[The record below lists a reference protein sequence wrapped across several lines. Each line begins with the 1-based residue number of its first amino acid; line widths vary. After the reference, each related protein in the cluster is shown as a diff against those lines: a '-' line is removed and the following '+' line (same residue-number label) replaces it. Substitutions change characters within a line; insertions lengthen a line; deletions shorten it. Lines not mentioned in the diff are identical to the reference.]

1 MNVMMKKTA
10 VCLAAAVAAV
20 AAYTAIS
27 LFRNTPAATTDM
39 EKSKYRIVAH
49 RGGAGLGAENTIEC
63 IERGLAAGAD
73 AIEVD
78 VHLTADG
85 EVVVCHDA
93 TVDRTTDGEGR
104 IDEMTLDRIRRLHVT
119 VDGQATG
126 MHLPTLAEV
135 FECVGDRAGLLI
147 EIKRRK
153 GEYEGIEAK
162 VLELIRRYG
171 AAERVAVQSFNDTV
185 LERMHELDPSIRLE
199 KLVVFKL
206 AGLPVIFDGG
216 FSRFDLGKYRYVS
229 SFNFYYRAV
238 PRSLPEQLHRSGR
251 EVKVWTVEGPE
262 GIAGKP
268 YDGIITNRP
277 DLWR

>member
-1 MNVMMKKTA
+1 MKSKTKKMA
-10 VCLAAAVAAV
+10 VCLAAAVAV
-20 AAYTAIS
+20 AAAYMLLS
-27 LFRNTPAATTDM
+27 LFRSTPSADTGM
-39 EKSKYRIVAH
+39 EKRKYTIVAH

-85 EVVVCHDA
+85 HVVVCHDA

-104 IDEMTLDRIRRLHVT
+104 IEDLTLDAIRRLHVT
-119 VDGQATG
+119 VDGRATD
-126 MHLPTLAEV
+126 MRIPTLAEV
-135 FECVGDRAGLLI
+135 FECVGDRAALLI

-153 GEYEGIEAK
+153 GEYEGIEEK
-162 VLELIRRYG
+162 VLELIRRYD
-171 AAERVAVQSFNDTV
+171 AAGRVAVQSFNDTV
-185 LERMHELDPSIRLE
+185 LERMHALDPSIRLE
-199 KLVVFKL
+199 KLVIFKL
-206 AGLPVIFDGG
+206 AWLPVIFDGG
-216 FSRFDLGKYRYVS
+216 FSLFRPERYPYVR
-229 SFNFYYRAV
+229 SFNFYYRSV
-238 PRSLPEQLHRSGR
+238 PRSLPEKLHRDGR
-251 EVKVWTVEGPE
+251 EIKVWTVEGPE